1 MQVSLD
7 SGRSWTTVTEFPFDS
22 MAGEAATS
30 DGRLLILEFRGSLW
44 RSDPSW
50 TRFTKVQNA
59 PMLWAID
66 SAWPYV
72 YGQVAEPFGRIG
84 AAPSKRQ
91 VAVSEN
97 GGLTW
102 SVFEPR

>member
-1 MQVSLD
+1 MQPPS
-7 SGRSWTTVTEFPFDS
+7 RP
-22 MAGEAATS
+22 
-30 DGRLLILEFRGSLW
+30 GSHL
-44 RSDPSW
+44 
-50 TRFTKVQNA
+50 
-59 PMLWAID
+59 
-66 SAWPYV
+66 YV